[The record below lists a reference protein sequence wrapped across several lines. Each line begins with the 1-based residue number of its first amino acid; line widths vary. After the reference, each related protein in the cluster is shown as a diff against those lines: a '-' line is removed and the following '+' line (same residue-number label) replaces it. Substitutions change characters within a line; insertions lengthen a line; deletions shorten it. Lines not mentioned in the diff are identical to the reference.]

1 MNQKETKSA
10 SKQRQQKTL
19 QQPQTDID
27 ENQFDSEL
35 STTLVE
41 RRKRLHIL
49 ANEINNW
56 EDEPITHKK

>member
-1 MNQKETKSA
+1 MNQKETKVA
-10 SKQRQQKTL
+10 SKQKNSQQ
-19 QQPQTDID
+19 ID
-27 ENQFDSEL
+27 NSNEENNCETEL

-56 EDEPITHKK
+56 EDESTAHKT

>member
-1 MNQKETKSA
+1 MNQKETKVI
-10 SKQRQQKTL
+10 SKPKNSQQI
-19 QQPQTDID
+19 DNND
-27 ENQFDSEL
+27 ENNCETEL

-56 EDEPITHKK
+56 EDESTVHKT